1 MSALMKVLNFYRD
14 RAYFSSMARIALPI
28 AVQNLVMAS
37 LNMVNILMIG
47 QLGDAELAAV
57 GLAGQIYFLIHLILF
72 GISSGASMFTA
83 QLWGKG
89 DVANLRRVLGLSLK
103 LGLFG
108 AIIFWAIAVFWPEQA
123 MRFYSEDPAVIGL
136 GAEYLRIFGWSY
148 PFFAITFAY
157 AFVMRSTKNVRVPML
172 VTVFALTLGIALSYG
187 LIFGAFGLP
196 KMGMMGAAWGSLV
209 AKTVESLLILVAVY
223 WRRDNPAAATW
234 QDILS
239 FDWTFTRNVMKPVL
253 PVVTN
258 ELVWALGI
266 TTYYAIYAR
275 VGTNAVAAIN
285 IVTAIEQMI
294 FVVFFGIGNAT
305 AILIGNLI
313 GEGKKDQAF
322 IFAGRSIGLQ
332 IFVGLFLG
340 AGLYASADA
349 FFGLYKVSATVIDS
363 ARAIIVVAASLAWL
377 KGTNML
383 VIVGVMRAGGDT
395 RFMLVLEVA
404 AIWLV
409 GVPIAALAAFVLKLP
424 VQWVYLMVMIEE
436 AFKFG
441 ICLWRYFSRRW
452 IKDLTQDI
460 G

>member
-1 MSALMKVLNFYRD
+1 MSVLIKVLNFYRD
-14 RAYFSSMARIALPI
+14 RAYFSSITRIALPI
-28 AVQNLVMAS
+28 AIQNLVMAS

-157 AFVMRSTKNVRVPML
+157 AFVMRSTKNVRAPML

-209 AKTVESLLILVAVY
+209 AKTVESLLILVVVY

-239 FDWTFTRNVMKPVL
+239 FDWNFTRNVMKPVL

-340 AGLYASADA
+340 VGLYATADA

-409 GVPIAALAAFVLKLP
+409 GVPVAALAAFVLKLP

-452 IKDLTQDI
+452 IKDLTQEI